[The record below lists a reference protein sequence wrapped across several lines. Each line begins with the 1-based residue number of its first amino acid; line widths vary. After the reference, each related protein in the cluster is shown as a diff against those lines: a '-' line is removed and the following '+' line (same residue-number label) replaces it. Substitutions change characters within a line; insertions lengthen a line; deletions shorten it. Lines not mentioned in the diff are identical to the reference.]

1 LRNRCSI
8 VLLLFL
14 LVSCS
19 HKEQNV
25 ENCFYQGS
33 DSYQRKV
40 TLAKEPQRIVSFSP
54 AITEIIFL
62 LNANQKLVGISDFC
76 NYPPET
82 AKITKV
88 GKLLNIN
95 VENLLSLHPDL
106 ILIGSVISKED
117 VAKIEQAN
125 IPVFSVK
132 QESKIENLC
141 QTIETVGTLVNRQN
155 EADSL
160 IAIYRHKIA
169 TFKAQKQNSGKKV
182 YYVVGFGQ
190 TGDFTAPGNSYIHDI
205 ISLAGGDN
213 IGKTLSTWN
222 ISREQ
227 LLQENP
233 DYIFIR
239 EKDKAAFC
247 KTYPYTELDAVK
259 NKRVY
264 AINSGW
270 IDILSPRNF
279 DAIEYIHRVI
289 NS

>member
-1 LRNRCSI
+1 MRNRCSI

-141 QTIETVGTLVNRQN
+141 QTIETVGILVNRQN

-160 IAIYRHKIA
+160 IDIYRQKIA